1 MKYIT
6 VGRSSTK
13 NVYTYTSIRTCT
25 IYVQCSASFASSRV
39 FGIDRDLSG
48 HVYIRTC
55 TIYIHIYTRTGD
67 RFKLLSRSTYVRS
80 RIYGCSSWSWTTRAS
95 DDVVRTCGSPET
107 TGDRLHVVFFFILF
121 CSFGHAWMPY
131 IAGTTAMFFFDLCM

>member
-1 MKYIT
+1 VKYIA

-13 NVYTYTSIRTCT
+13 NVYMYTSIYVRARCT

-55 TIYIHIYTRTGD
+55 TIYTFIYTHAVVID
-67 RFKLLSRSTYVRS
+67 SNYLSRSTYVRS
-80 RIYGCSSWSWTTRAS
+80 RIYGCTSWSWTTRAS
-95 DDVVRTCGSPET
+95 DDVVRTCAPPET
-107 TGDRLHVVFFFILF
+107 TDDRLHVVFFFILF
-121 CSFGHAWMPY
+121 CSFGHAWMPN
-131 IAGTTAMFFFDLCM
+131 IAGTTAMFFF